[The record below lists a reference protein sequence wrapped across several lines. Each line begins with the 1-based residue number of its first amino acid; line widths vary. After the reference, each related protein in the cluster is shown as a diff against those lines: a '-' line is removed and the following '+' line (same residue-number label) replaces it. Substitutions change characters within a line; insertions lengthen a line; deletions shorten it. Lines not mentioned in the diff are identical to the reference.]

1 MSAAGPAS
9 GDARR
14 TGSDLARRLGTA
26 AVALPLLLAGMLW
39 APPAVG
45 FGIVTLAVAIGAW
58 ELDALLVARGL
69 KAFRVTGA
77 LVLAAVYAQ
86 VSLGWPAAYVL
97 LGPPESQVGGHVPV
111 PLWPL
116 AVVLVLVALLFRA
129 SEFSRDV
136 PAAALTLMGA
146 AYLGGLGGCIAAL
159 RVMPPVEDGAWR
171 IVLLLA
177 IVMAADTAA
186 YFVGR
191 ALGRHKL
198 APAIS
203 PGKTVEGALGG
214 LAGGALGA
222 LAVRAAGFPLPVGH
236 AVGLGLAVTVLA
248 IAGDLLESL
257 LKRWAGVKDSGR
269 LFPGHGGMLDRLDSL
284 LFGAAVLYYYFSF
297 FG

>member
-1 MSAAGPAS
+1 
-9 GDARR
+9 
-14 TGSDLARRLGTA
+14 
-26 AVALPLLLAGMLW
+26 MLW

-45 FGIVTLAVAIGAW
+45 FAIVTIAVALGAW
-58 ELDALLVARGL
+58 EFDGLLRAREV

-77 LVLAAVYAQ
+77 LVLAIVYVQ
-86 VSLGWPAAYVL
+86 VALRQTPVADVL
-97 LGPPESQVGGHVPV
+97 IWDWRV

-116 AVVLVLVALLFRA
+116 VGVVLLTGLLLRA
-129 SEFSRDV
+129 RDLARDV
-136 PAAALTLMGA
+136 PAAALTLLGA
-146 AYLGGLGGCIAAL
+146 VYLGGLGGCIGAL
-159 RVMPPVEDGAWR
+159 RMMPPVSKGAWR

-203 PGKTVEGALGG
+203 PGKTIEGAVGG
-214 LAGGALGA
+214 LAGGVIGA
-222 LAVRAAGFPLPVGH
+222 WAVSAAGLHLPGAHV
-236 AVGLGLAVTVLA
+236 VVLGVLVTLFA
-248 IAGDLLESL
+248 IVGDLLESL

-284 LFGAAVLYYYFSF
+284 LFGAAVLYYYFSLS
-297 FG
+297 G